1 VREQLSLSLDALRS
15 ATEYLLEVSGSNPS
29 DMLAGAMAYLNMMA
43 ITTGGQILADAALS
57 ARSLGAEEAEDR
69 AVMARFFA
77 ANRLAGVPGLLPAVT
92 AGAGDLSA
100 ARGRLLST

>member
-1 VREQLSLSLDALRS
+1 
-15 ATEYLLEVSGSNPS
+15 
-29 DMLAGAMAYLNMMA
+29 MLAGAMAYLNMMA
-43 ITTGGQILADAALS
+43 ITTGGQILADGTFGS
-57 ARSLGAEEAEDR
+57 FLGAEEAEDR